1 MNCSKLPHCPV
12 PSRVWAGIASAVTL
26 VGLLT
31 ACGGGSSGG
40 KAADANTLLA
50 AGIKL
55 QQQGNANGA
64 RQLFEQVL
72 AKAPNNFY
80 AHYNLGVLDQQAK
93 DNPSALREYGDALTI
108 NPSYVPAMFNEATIF
123 ALSDP
128 ALAIATY
135 RRVVALQPHAPTAF
149 LNLGLLEYA
158 HGEQARGLRDLNT
171 ALHQDPSLGP
181 QVPPA
186 LLKKVGAYANSA
198 SPAASPAAS
207 ASPSPT
213 HT

>member
-1 MNCSKLPHCPV
+1 MNCSKQPRCPV
-12 PSRVWAGIASAVTL
+12 PRRFGAGL
-26 VGLLT
+26 VGAIVLAGTLT

-40 KAADANTLLA
+40 KKADANTLLA

-55 QQQGNANGA
+55 QQQGDANGA
-64 RQLFEQVL
+64 RSLFEQVL

-93 DNPSALREYGDALTI
+93 DNPSALREYGAALTI
-108 NPSYVPAMFNEATIF
+108 NPNYVPAMFNEATIF

-128 ALAIATY
+128 TLAITTY
-135 RRVVALQPHAPTAF
+135 RRVIALQPHAPTAY

-158 HGEQARGLRDLNT
+158 HGEQAQGIRDLNT

-186 LLKKVGAYANSA
+186 VLKKVGAYANST
-198 SPAASPAAS
+198 S